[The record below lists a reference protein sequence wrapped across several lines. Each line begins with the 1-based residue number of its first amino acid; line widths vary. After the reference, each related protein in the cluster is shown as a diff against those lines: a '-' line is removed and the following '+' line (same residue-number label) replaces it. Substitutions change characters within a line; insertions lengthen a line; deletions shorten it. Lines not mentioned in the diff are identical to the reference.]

1 MRHFVL
7 FKNSPRKLARI
18 TQFVDIVSG
27 NPACPGRHRNSVF
40 ESQVCVDGPYLS
52 AFNTGGIT
60 GRYYFPR
67 TRGILLMPYVRRYFA
82 LKWMAHVGG
91 IGLCTRSE

>member
-1 MRHFVL
+1 MRHFV
-7 FKNSPRKLARI
+7 FVEDSPGKLARI

-27 NPACPGRHRNSVF
+27 NPACPGRHRNAVF

-52 AFNTGGIT
+52 AFNTGGHD
-60 GRYYFPR
+60 YYFPR